1 MSDDHYT
8 VDELQTYRRSA
19 AAPDLAESLGRHLE
33 VCPVCR
39 KLWESLADST
49 EGGCSERSALPGG
62 ELGPGREQ
70 RSEPSDQPGGLI
82 AGTARLVFDSFHRPL
97 PGVRGCARIDRHL
110 LFAQGDLLLEMHLEP
125 GQEQDHQSITGQLQS
140 VARGS
145 PRFEGVPVM
154 LVEGQRVLRSTRTNA
169 SGEFVFCAAPRRA
182 LALWLLCREG
192 PMKVPCLLP

>member
-8 VDELQTYRRSA
+8 LDELQTYRRGA
-19 AAPDLAESLGRHLE
+19 AVPDLAESLGRHLE

-39 KLWESLADST
+39 KLWESLAGAA
-49 EGGCSERSALPGG
+49 EAGGPDGAQPSEAPD
-62 ELGPGREQ
+62 EM
-70 RSEPSDQPGGLI
+70 GGLI
-82 AGTARLVFDSFHRPL
+82 AGTAHLVFDSFHRPL